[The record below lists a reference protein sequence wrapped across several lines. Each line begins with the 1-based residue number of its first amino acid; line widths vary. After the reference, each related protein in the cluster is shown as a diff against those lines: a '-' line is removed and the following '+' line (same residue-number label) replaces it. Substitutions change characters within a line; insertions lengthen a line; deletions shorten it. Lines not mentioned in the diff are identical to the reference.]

1 MSLMTRL
8 FGFRGGLHLD
18 YRKEMSTGTPIQI
31 APVPPQLILPLSQH
45 AGNPAKPRVKVGD
58 RVLRG
63 QTIADADG
71 FVSLPVHA
79 GTSGIVSA
87 IEPRPI
93 PHASGLSAPCIVID
107 ADGKDEALAT
117 PEWEPAEDIN
127 ALDAQTIRDRVRRAG
142 VSGLGGAGFPSF
154 IKLAPGHPVET
165 LIINGA
171 ECEPYISCDQLLMA
185 ERADEIIGGIQVI
198 LHTIRAGRCLIG
210 IEDNKSWA
218 IAALKA
224 AAAADQRIEVVVVP
238 TRYPQGGEKQ
248 LIQTLTGLEVPS
260 RGLPLDLGLVV
271 QNPGTARAVWRA
283 IRHAEPLTSRVVT
296 VTGSAVSHPQNF
308 DARIGTPMRFLIDL
322 AGGYTTPPDR
332 LLMGGPMMGFALP
345 TDTLPIVKSTNC
357 ILATAPGEL
366 RPDEDA
372 MPCIRCGACQD
383 ACPINLLPQQ
393 MYWHA
398 RGKEYDKAQ
407 SLNLFDCIECGCCA
421 QVCPSHIPLVQYYRH
436 AKTEIWSEQQEKRKA
451 DAARERHE
459 ARLARIEREERAK
472 EEARAR
478 KKALLAAS
486 QAAAKP
492 AAATAPSPVE
502 ASASAVGND
511 DPVARAIAAAKA
523 KKAAAPAADSTS
535 DDPVARAIAAA
546 KAKKAAATSGTAE
559 TDDPVARAI
568 AAAKAKKAAANA
580 DAAATNTKRA
590 KPSAADDERIAAAVA
605 AAQAR
610 KAAKAAAAAQPQA
623 TTEADD
629 PVARAIAAAQAR
641 KAAQSADAS
650 VPAAP
655 QSSSATT
662 GDADDPVARAI
673 AAAQARKAAKAAA
686 VASESPSAPTP
697 ATNNT
702 ADEDPVA
709 RAVAAAKAKKA
720 AKAAAAV
727 APEPVPAAA
736 SETSAQT
743 DDPVA
748 RAIAAAKARK
758 AARAAGETP
767 TE

>member
-18 YRKEMSTGTPIQI
+18 YRKEMSTGTPIHI

-79 GTSGIVSA
+79 GSSGIVSA

-107 ADGKDEALAT
+107 TDGLDEALPV
-117 PEWEPAEDIN
+117 PEWDPAEDIN

-185 ERADEIIGGIQVI
+185 ERADEIVGGIQVI

-210 IEDNKSWA
+210 VEDNKRWA

-224 AAAADQRIEVVVVP
+224 AAAPDPRIEVVVVP

-283 IRHAEPLTSRVVT
+283 IRHAKPLISRVVT

-308 DARIGTPMRFLIDL
+308 EARIGTPMRFLIDQ
-322 AGGYTTPPDR
+322 AGGYTTPPER

-345 TDTLPIVKSTNC
+345 DDSLPIVKSTNC

-393 MYWHA
+393 LYWHA
-398 RGKEYDKAQ
+398 RGKEYDNAQ

-492 AAATAPSPVE
+492 AAATPP
-502 ASASAVGND
+502 ASAEEAVTGGD

-523 KKAAAPAADSTS
+523 KKAAAPAADN
-535 DDPVARAIAAA
+535 
-546 KAKKAAATSGTAE
+546 TA
-559 TDDPVARAI
+559 DDPVARAI

-580 DAAATNTKRA
+580 GSEAPEVKRA
-590 KPSAADDERIAAAVA
+590 KPAAADDARIAAAIA

-610 KAAKAAAAAQPQA
+610 KAAKAAAAVAAPA
-623 TTEADD
+623 TTTETDD
-629 PVARAIAAAQAR
+629 PVAKAIAAAKAR
-641 KAAQSADAS
+641 KAAKHAAGAAAQNETTDA
-650 VPAAP
+650 A
-655 QSSSATT
+655 ATT
-662 GDADDPVARAI
+662 DTQQPAGDSDDPVTRAI

-686 VASESPSAPTP
+686 ASAGPNP
-697 ATNNT
+697 T
-702 ADEDPVA
+702 ADAGDDPVA
-709 RAVAAAKAKKA
+709 RAIAAAQAKKA
-720 AKAAAAV
+720 AKAAAA
-727 APEPVPAAA
+727 APAPAAA
-736 SETSAQT
+736 SETSADA

-758 AARAAGETP
+758 AARAAGDPP